1 MGITGV
7 GGGIMLAV
15 AALLWLTY
23 LLPNWFRRHEYLAT
37 ERNAVRLQQTI
48 RVLAETA
55 EVPDV
60 VRAARSAPFPVAV
73 GRPATVVP
81 ALETRTLTARRIR
94 RTRVLSTFV
103 LVSAIILGL
112 VQVSLI
118 ASTGATAGSW
128 LVVGLAAL
136 AAASSV
142 AMLGRLA
149 ERARANRM
157 APARPARRTS
167 LGAPPVHAPSV
178 DRSWTPIATP
188 KPLYLDKPDAPA
200 IVPHLD
206 LEAAA
211 RLAEEARRAAEREAE
226 SIAPAAVAPAA
237 FAPADSTA
245 PDARQQAA
253 SRFARM
259 GIVDGAHTPV
269 PDLDAALARRRAAG

>member
-1 MGITGV
+1 
-7 GGGIMLAV
+7 MLAI
-15 AALLWLTY
+15 AAVLWLTY
-23 LLPNWFRRHEYLAT
+23 LLPTWIRRREYLAT

-73 GRPATVVP
+73 GRPATVAP
-81 ALETRTLTARRIR
+81 PLETRSLTARRIR
-94 RTRVLSTFV
+94 RTRVLSTLV
-103 LVSAIILGL
+103 LVSAMTLGF
-112 VQVSLI
+112 VQVTLI
-118 ASTGATAGSW
+118 ASTGATVGSW

-149 ERARANRM
+149 ERARANRV

-178 DRSWTPIATP
+178 SRSWTPVATP

-200 IVPHLD
+200 VVPRID

-211 RLAEEARRAAEREAE
+211 RLAEEARRAAEREAAA
-226 SIAPAAVAPAA
+226 IAPAAAAAPE
-237 FAPADSTA
+237 
-245 PDARQQAA
+245 RG
-253 SRFARM
+253 R
-259 GIVDGAHTPV
+259 
-269 PDLDAALARRRAAG
+269 RRRAAGCEPLRPHGDRG